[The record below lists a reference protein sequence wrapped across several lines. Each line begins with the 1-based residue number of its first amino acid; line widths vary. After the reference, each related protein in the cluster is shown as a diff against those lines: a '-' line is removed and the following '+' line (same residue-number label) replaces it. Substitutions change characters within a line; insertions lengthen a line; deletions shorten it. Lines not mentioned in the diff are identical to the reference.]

1 MQISELESAALLAQ
15 RELHHSYAGLLEHS
29 DSLASQVT
37 QYVEGWKRDAQATL
51 TNECPFAEHTH
62 KLDHWRRESAV
73 GDISRASFQGAVKDY
88 LALCKASQHPAD
100 PPFWQ
105 KQAAESF
112 GQDAEKPREDKAVS
126 CQLLATEWQ
135 KVLDKARNGWE
146 LTRIEQLRRQLME
159 RLESMLKL
167 LQQLQPLLEELG
179 LDPGLLVDLSSG
191 QLSAQDLAQFQ
202 KWASYLANDKGLH
215 ALCDLL
221 GKIRQID
228 LSEKIERVKI
238 NHTLDLYLPDI
249 NSREE
254 IVGIRLGRDLE
265 HVLPSE
271 KALLA
276 DDETALLFDLKFVE
290 SRLMSFDMA
299 GMQTQ
304 HLHVER
310 EEERQVNEEEKRG
323 PMILCVDTSGS
334 MSGAPETIAK
344 AMTLFLATKAREK
357 QRPCYLINFS
367 TGIETLELSG
377 KWGLASIIDFLKM
390 SFHGGTDAAPALGH
404 ALKTMAAETYQKAD
418 LLIISDFIMADLP
431 PATLA
436 NIEKQRGEGNRFY
449 SLVVGS
455 AYMVQRLKSLFD
467 HEWVYNPTTSTVHE
481 LIGFQQKIDNKF
493 EAPPV

>member
-1 MQISELESAALLAQ
+1 MQISQVESASLLTHRELRDSYGGLLA
-15 RELHHSYAGLLEHS
+15 HSS
-29 DSLASQVT
+29 SLTSQVR
-37 QYVEGWKRDAQATL
+37 QHIEEWKRDTEAAL
-51 TNECPFAEHTH
+51 TNECPFAEHAH
-62 KLDHWRRESAV
+62 KLNHWRKESAL
-73 GDISRASFQGAVKDY
+73 GDISKASFQGAVDDY
-88 LALCKASQHPAD
+88 LALCKASQHPVD

-105 KQAAESF
+105 KQVADSF
-112 GQDAEKPREDKAVS
+112 CQDVEPPSADKVVS

-135 KVLDKARNGWE
+135 KVLDKARNSWE

-167 LQQLQPLLEELG
+167 LQQLQPLLEALG
-179 LDPGLLVDLSSG
+179 LDPGRLVDLSSG
-191 QLSAQDLAQFQ
+191 QLSVQDLAQFQ

-221 GKIRQID
+221 GKIRQIE
-228 LSEKIERVKI
+228 LSEKIERVKV
-238 NHTLDLYLPDI
+238 NHALDLCLPDI

-344 AMTLFLATKAREK
+344 AMTLFLATKAREE

-367 TGIETLELSG
+367 TGIRILELSG

-418 LLIISDFIMADLP
+418 LLMISDFIMADLP
-431 PATLA
+431 PETLA
-436 NIEKQRGEGNRFY
+436 NIEQQRGKGNRFY

-455 AYMVQRLKSLFD
+455 AYMVQRLKCLFD
-467 HEWVYNPTTSTVHE
+467 HEWVYNPTTSTIHE
-481 LIGFQQKIDNKF
+481 LIGFQQKIDNQF
-493 EAPPV
+493 EASPL

>member
-1 MQISELESAALLAQ
+1 MQISQVDSAALVIQ
-15 RELHHSYAGLLEHS
+15 RELHDSYAGLLEHS
-29 DSLASQVT
+29 DTLASQIT
-37 QYVEGWKRDAQATL
+37 QYVEGWKSDAGAML
-51 TNECPFAEHTH
+51 ANECPFVEHAH
-62 KLDHWRRESAV
+62 KLSHWLRENAV
-73 GDISRASFQGAVKDY
+73 GEISKASFQGAVKDF
-88 LALCKASQHPAD
+88 LELCKASQHPAD

-105 KQAAESF
+105 KQVAEIF
-112 GQDAEKPREDKAVS
+112 NQHADEPKEDKAIS
-126 CQLLATEWQ
+126 CQLLGAEWL

-146 LTRIEQLRRQLME
+146 LTRIAQLRHQLME
-159 RLESMLKL
+159 QLECMLNL
-167 LQQLQPLLEELG
+167 LQQLQPVLEELG

-202 KWASYLANDKGLH
+202 KWASYLANDKGMH

-221 GKIRQID
+221 GKMRQIE
-228 LSEKIERVKI
+228 LSENIERVKT
-238 NHTLDLYLPDI
+238 NHAVDVHLPDI

-344 AMTLFLATKAREK
+344 AMTLFLATKAREE
-357 QRPCYLINFS
+357 QRTCYLINFS
-367 TGIETLELSG
+367 TGIETLELSE

-390 SFHGGTDAAPALGH
+390 SFHGGTDAAPALDH
-404 ALKTMAAETYQKAD
+404 ALKTIAAEAYQKAD
-418 LLIISDFIMADLP
+418 LLIISDFIMANLP

-467 HEWVYNPTTSTVHE
+467 HEWIYNPTTSTIHE

-493 EAPPV
+493 EVLPV

>member
-1 MQISELESAALLAQ
+1 MQISQVESAALFIQ
-15 RELHHSYAGLLEHS
+15 RELHDSYAGLLEHS

-37 QYVEGWKRDAQATL
+37 QYVEGWKSDAQAML
-51 TNECPFAEHTH
+51 ANECPFAEHAH
-62 KLDHWRRESAV
+62 KLNHWLRENAV
-73 GDISRASFQGAVKDY
+73 GEISKASFQGAVKDF

-105 KQAAESF
+105 KQVVETFDQNA
-112 GQDAEKPREDKAVS
+112 DVPKEDKAIS
-126 CQLLATEWQ
+126 CQLLGAEWL
-135 KVLDKARNGWE
+135 KVLDKARTGWE
-146 LTRIEQLRRQLME
+146 LTKIEQLRRQLME
-159 RLESMLKL
+159 RLETMLKL
-167 LQQLQPLLEELG
+167 LQQLQPLLEGLG

-191 QLSAQDLAQFQ
+191 HLATQDLVQFQ
-202 KWASYLANDKGLH
+202 HWASYLANDKGLH

-221 GKIRQID
+221 GKIRQIE

-238 NHTLDLYLPDI
+238 NHALDVYLPDI

-265 HVLPSE
+265 YVLPSE

-276 DDETALLFDLKFVE
+276 DAETALLFDLKFVE

-299 GMQTQ
+299 GIQTQ
-304 HLHVER
+304 HLHVAR
-310 EEERQVNEEEKRG
+310 EEDRQVNEEDKRG

-334 MSGAPETIAK
+334 MNGAPETIAK
-344 AMTLFLATKAREK
+344 AMTLFLATKAREE

-367 TGIETLELSG
+367 TSIETLELTG
-377 KWGLASIIDFLKM
+377 KWGLAAIIGFLKM

-467 HEWVYNPTTSTVHE
+467 HEWVYNPTTSTIHE

-493 EAPPV
+493 EVLPV

>member
-1 MQISELESAALLAQ
+1 MQISQVDRAALLTQ
-15 RELHHSYAGLLEHS
+15 REIHDSYAGLLDHS
-29 DSLASQVT
+29 DSLTSQVT
-37 QYVEGWKRDAQATL
+37 HHVEGWKKDAQATL
-51 TNECPFAEHTH
+51 TSECPFTGHAH
-62 KLDHWRRESAV
+62 KLNHWRRESAL

-105 KQAAESF
+105 KQIEEAFDQHSDEP
-112 GQDAEKPREDKAVS
+112 KEDQAVS
-126 CQLLATEWQ
+126 RQLLSAEWQ
-135 KVLDKARNGWE
+135 KVLDKASSDWE
-146 LTRIEQLRRQLME
+146 LAKIDLLRRQL
-159 RLESMLKL
+159 RAQLETMLEL
-167 LQQLQPLLEELG
+167 LQQLQPVLEGLG
-179 LDPGLLVDLSSG
+179 LDPGLLVDLSDG
-191 QLSAQDLAQFQ
+191 HLSAQDVAQF
-202 KWASYLANDKGLH
+202 KRWASYLANDKGLH
-215 ALCDLL
+215 SLCDLL
-221 GKIRQID
+221 GKMRQIE

-238 NHTLDLYLPDI
+238 NHAVDVHLPDI

-276 DDETALLFDLKFVE
+276 DDDTALLFDLKFVE

-299 GMQTQ
+299 GIQTQ
-304 HLHVER
+304 HQHVER

-344 AMTLFLATKAREK
+344 AMTLFLATKAREE

-367 TGIETLELSG
+367 TGIRTLELSG

-418 LLIISDFIMADLP
+418 LLMISDFIMADLP

-436 NIEKQRGEGNRFY
+436 NIEQQRGKGNRFY

-467 HEWVYNPTTSTVHE
+467 HEWVYNPTTSTIHE
-481 LIGFQQKIDNKF
+481 LIGFQQKIDNQF
-493 EAPPV
+493 EASPL

>member
-1 MQISELESAALLAQ
+1 MQISQVESASHLAQKELRDSYGGLLA
-15 RELHHSYAGLLEHS
+15 HSS
-29 DSLASQVT
+29 SLTSQVM
-37 QYVEGWKRDAQATL
+37 QHIEEWERDTEAAL
-51 TNECPFAEHTH
+51 TNECPFAEHAH
-62 KLDHWRRESAV
+62 KLNNWRRESAL
-73 GDISRASFQGAVKDY
+73 GDISKASFQGAVKDY
-88 LALCKASQHPAD
+88 LALCKACQHPVD

-105 KQAAESF
+105 KQVADSF
-112 GQDAEKPREDKAVS
+112 AQDVAPPREDKAVS

-135 KVLDKARNGWE
+135 KVLDKARNSWE
-146 LTRIEQLRRQLME
+146 LARIEQLRRQLME

-167 LQQLQPLLEELG
+167 LQLLQPLLETLG
-179 LDPGLLVDLSSG
+179 LDPGRLVDLSSG

-202 KWASYLANDKGLH
+202 KWASYLANDKGVH

-221 GKIRQID
+221 GKIRQIE
-228 LSEKIERVKI
+228 LSEKIERVKV
-238 NHTLDLYLPDI
+238 NHALDLCLPDI

-344 AMTLFLATKAREK
+344 AMTLFLAAKAREE

-367 TGIETLELSG
+367 TGIKTLELSG

-390 SFHGGTDAAPALGH
+390 SFHGGTDAVPALGH

-418 LLIISDFIMADLP
+418 LLMISDFIMADLP
-431 PATLA
+431 PETLA
-436 NIEKQRGEGNRFY
+436 NIEQQRAKGNRFY

-467 HEWVYNPTTSTVHE
+467 HEWVYNPTTSSIHE
-481 LIGFQQKIDNKF
+481 LIGFQQHLEDNI
-493 EAPPV
+493 EVHHV

>member
-1 MQISELESAALLAQ
+1 MSPFDSIAKQTQQLFVKYESVLSTSAILGEQLYQQFNQWRAETAAVLERDFPLAGQQQQLDDWQQQLL
-15 RELHHSYAGLLEHS
+15 S
-29 DSLASQVT
+29 
-37 QYVEGWKRDAQATL
+37 
-51 TNECPFAEHTH
+51 
-62 KLDHWRRESAV
+62 
-73 GDISRASFQGAVKDY
+73 GAVHKPF
-88 LALCKASQHPAD
+88 LEQGIKTFGALCKAIGHPANLA
-100 PPFWQ
+100 FWQ
-105 KQAAESF
+105 AQLDEQPTKEGES
-112 GQDAEKPREDKAVS
+112 GEPQWSVS
-126 CQLLATEWQ
+126 SQLLAVQWQ
-135 KVLDKARNGWE
+135 KVLDKARNEWE
-146 LTRIEQLRRQLME
+146 LALIAEQHQLLLARMEQLL
-159 RLESMLKL
+159 SMF
-167 LQQLQPLLEELG
+167 QQLAPVLEALG
-179 LDPGLLVDLSSG
+179 LDPGLFIDLSQG
-191 QLSAQDLAQFQ
+191 QLSEQDWAQFQ
-202 KWASYLANDKGLH
+202 RWASYLANDKGLH

-221 GKIRQID
+221 GKIRQIE
-228 LSEKIERVKI
+228 LSEKIERVKV
-238 NHTLDLYLPDI
+238 NHVLDLCLPDI

-344 AMTLFLATKAREK
+344 AMTLFLATKAREE

-367 TGIETLELSG
+367 TGIRTLELSG

-418 LLIISDFIMADLP
+418 LLMISDFIMADLP
-431 PATLA
+431 PETLA
-436 NIEKQRGEGNRFY
+436 NIEQQRGKGNRFY

-455 AYMVQRLKSLFD
+455 AYMVQRLKRLFD
-467 HEWVYNPTTSTVHE
+467 HEWVYNPTTSTIHE
-481 LIGFQQKIDNKF
+481 LIGFQQKIDNQF
-493 EAPPV
+493 EASPL

>member
-1 MQISELESAALLAQ
+1 MQISQVESASHLAQKELRDSYGGLLA
-15 RELHHSYAGLLEHS
+15 HSS
-29 DSLASQVT
+29 SLTSQVS
-37 QYVEGWKRDAQATL
+37 QHIEEWKRDTEAAL
-51 TNECPFAEHTH
+51 TSECPFAEHAH
-62 KLDHWRRESAV
+62 KLNHWRRESAL
-73 GDISRASFQGAVKDY
+73 GDISKASFQGAVKDY
-88 LALCKASQHPAD
+88 LALCKASQHPVD

-105 KQAAESF
+105 KQVADSF
-112 GQDAEKPREDKAVS
+112 AQDVEQPREDKAVS

-135 KVLDKARNGWE
+135 KVLDKARNSWE
-146 LTRIEQLRRQLME
+146 LARIEQLRRQLME

-167 LQQLQPLLEELG
+167 LQQLQPLLEALG
-179 LDPGLLVDLSSG
+179 LDPGRLVDLSSG

-221 GKIRQID
+221 GKIRQIE
-228 LSEKIERVKI
+228 LSEKIERVKV
-238 NHTLDLYLPDI
+238 NHVLDLCLPDI

-310 EEERQVNEEEKRG
+310 EEERPVNEEEKRG

-344 AMTLFLATKAREK
+344 AMTLFLATKAREE

-367 TGIETLELSG
+367 TGIRTLELSG

-418 LLIISDFIMADLP
+418 LLMISDFIMADLP
-431 PATLA
+431 PETLA
-436 NIEKQRGEGNRFY
+436 NIEQQRGKGNRFY

-467 HEWVYNPTTSTVHE
+467 HEWVYNPTTSTIHE
-481 LIGFQQKIDNKF
+481 LIGFQQKIDNQF
-493 EAPPV
+493 EASPL